1 MLLGNKLLLIT
12 MLISSNSQNVN
23 IRDALISKTVSY
35 VAKLTI

>member
-23 IRDALISKTVSY
+23 IRDVLSS
-35 VAKLTI
+35 